1 MLGIDPRA
9 GRAAWTVFLLA
20 LLIATAYA
28 IREILAVFVIALL
41 FGYLLSP
48 LVGLVERFTPRR
60 ISFTFALAIVYLV
73 LIGIILALALTIGS
87 RLVDEANNLANQL
100 PALLKNGHALDQI
113 PIPSWLEPLRA
124 RIDQTIQDELN
135 SGGTDILPYVKSLG
149 GHIISGAKYVVYV
162 VLIPILAFFFLKD
175 GRGMQ
180 EDIVNGLV
188 DESRKP
194 VVQSIL
200 VDVDALL
207 GEYIRALV
215 LLSISSF
222 IANSLFLG
230 ISGAPYAVLLS
241 AMSALGEFLPVVG
254 PAGAGVLVL
263 LISALAGYAHPL
275 WYIVFWI
282 VFRLFQDYMISPY
295 IMGRGV
301 KLNPML
307 VLFGVLA
314 GDQVAGIIGM
324 FLSVPVLATLR
335 VVFVRLRRGRARELV
350 GVQPSF

>member
-149 GHIISGAKYVVYV
+149 GHIISGAKYVLYV

-175 GRGMQ
+175 GRSIQ

-200 VDVDALL
+200 QDVDALL

-241 AMSALGEFLPVVG
+241 ALSALGEFLPVVG
-254 PAGAGVLVL
+254 PAGAGVLVV

-335 VVFVRLRRGRARELV
+335 VMFVRLRRGRAKELI
-350 GVQPSF
+350 GVQPSL

>member
-48 LVGLVERFTPRR
+48 MVGLVERFTPRR
-60 ISFTFALAIVYLV
+60 VSFTFALAIVYLV

-124 RIDQTIQDELN
+124 RIDATIQDELN

-180 EDIVNGLV
+180 EGIVNGLV

-200 VDVDALL
+200 KDVDALL

-222 IANSLFLG
+222 VATSLFLG

-241 AMSALGEFLPVVG
+241 VLSALGEFLPVVG

-263 LISALAGYAHPL
+263 FISALAGYAHPL

-314 GDQVAGIIGM
+314 GDQIAGIIGM

-335 VVFVRLRRGRARELV
+335 VMFVRLRRGRAKELI
-350 GVQPSF
+350 GVQPSL

>member
-350 GVQPSF
+350 GVQPSL

>member
-335 VVFVRLRRGRARELV
+335 VVFVRLRRGRAKELI
-350 GVQPSF
+350 GVQPLL